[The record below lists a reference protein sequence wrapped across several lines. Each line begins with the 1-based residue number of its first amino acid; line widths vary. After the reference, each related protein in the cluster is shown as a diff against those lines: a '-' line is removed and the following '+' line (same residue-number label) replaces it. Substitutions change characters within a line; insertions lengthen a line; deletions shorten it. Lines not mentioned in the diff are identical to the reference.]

1 MNLYKKFALTA
12 LIVLFAAF
20 QGASQEVAYVNS
32 LVVINSMPETKVAQ
46 QQLDQ
51 FRQVLNQEYDSK
63 VNAFQTKLAQAQ
75 QKASSGGYTVAQ
87 QKEVEATLGK
97 EEQQLR
103 DLETSSVKKIKDKE
117 NSLYQPI
124 YNKANTAI
132 ADVAK
137 ASGFKIVLDS
147 SAGMVLY
154 AEASTDITQRVIDK
168 LK

>member
-1 MNLYKKFALTA
+1 MNLFKKLALTA
-12 LIVLFAAF
+12 ILVLFAAF
-20 QGASQEVAYVNS
+20 QGNSQEVAYVNS
-32 LVVINSMPETKVAQ
+32 LVVINSMPETKVAK

-51 FRQVLNQEYDSK
+51 YRQVLNNEYDAK

-75 QKASSGGYTVAQ
+75 QKAKSGGYTVEQ

-97 EEQQLR
+97 EEQQIR
-103 DLETSSVKKIKDKE
+103 DLETNSVKKINDKE

-124 YNKANTAI
+124 YNKANAAI

-147 SAGMVLY
+147 SAGIVLY